1 MQKHNLLVVAALLFP
16 SAFLLASPVGS
27 IAGIVKDPSG
37 ALIPSVKLTLTN
49 TDTNARLG
57 AVTNTNGEF
66 QFLQLPPANYSL
78 TAENP
83 GFKRATVSAIV
94 VQVDQVTHVEVA
106 LEVGNVSESVMVEA
120 VAPLLESDKST
131 ISSVVDTRTIANMPL
146 NARQYLDLVFLKIE

>member
-1 MQKHNLLVVAALLFP
+1 MQKRSLFFVAALLIP
-16 SAFLLASPVGS
+16 SASLLALPVGS
-27 IAGIVKDPSG
+27 ISGIVKDPSG

-57 AVTNTNGEF
+57 AVTNTSGEF

-83 GFKRATVSAIV
+83 GFKRATVSSIL

-106 LEVGNVSESVMVEA
+106 LEVGNVSESVMV
-120 VAPLLESDKST
+120 
-131 ISSVVDTRTIANMPL
+131 
-146 NARQYLDLVFLKIE
+146 